1 MKYKITRA
9 SDLCC
14 EESPHKDAEFLYKS
28 NGGYYNVYKIEIN
41 SIEEMNALVD
51 ECKIIIEP
59 CYDDGFKYEVTIYD
73 DYLE

>member
-1 MKYKITRA
+1 MEYKIKRA
-9 SDLCC
+9 SDRSCDKL
-14 EESPHKDAEFLYKS
+14 PHKDAELLYKTDR
-28 NGGYYNVYKIEIN
+28 GYYNVYKIEIN